1 MGLFQ
6 FLHSRKPKG
15 EPAKIGPH
23 PIAQDKLKAVM
34 YGLAIGDAL
43 GVPYEFHQRDT
54 FTCAGMTGHGTHNQP
69 AGTWSDDTAMS
80 LATLDSLNECGGKV
94 DTTDLMMRYK
104 MWLKHGRYMPDG
116 GRYTGKLERWRDGE
130 MPQYLNK
137 TTSKWIRLGDT
148 AHGYGFT
155 DDATGKWSECWD
167 DDARPTGY
175 AGLLKRSE

>member
-1 MGLFQ
+1 
-6 FLHSRKPKG
+6 
-15 EPAKIGPH
+15 
-23 PIAQDKLKAVM
+23 M

-54 FTCAGMTGHGTHNQP
+54 FTCTGMTGHGTHNQP

-116 GRYTGKLERWRDGE
+116 KTYDTGI
-130 MPQYLNK
+130 
-137 TTSKWIRLGDT
+137 TVAT
-148 AHGYGFT
+148 AISPDVVAT
-155 DDATGKWSECWD
+155 DSSTMGTV
-167 DDARPTGY
+167 R
-175 AGLLKRSE
+175 